1 MATTL
6 SDRVTA
12 LEISQGG
19 LAETVRE
26 LGNDVRQAQHDARQ
40 DIEKFSSQMQME
52 LDQIKTTL
60 GGLSRTNW
68 PILFAAAGLAL
79 TIAGG
84 IGTVTSIIG
93 SLAYNNLS
101 QRIISSDAQLT
112 REIEMR
118 SENARRA
125 IEDMQSALKAL
136 ATTPRH

>member
-26 LGNDVRQAQHDARQ
+26 LGDDVRSAQHAARE
-40 DIEKFSSQMQME
+40 DIEKFSNQVQVE
-52 LDQIKTTL
+52 LSQIKQTL

-84 IGTVTSIIG
+84 IGTVTSLIG
-93 SLAYNNLS
+93 SLAYSNLT
-101 QRIISSDAQLT
+101 QRIAAGEQQLT

-118 SENARRA
+118 SDSARRS
-125 IEDMQSALKAL
+125 IEALQHDLDQRGAK
-136 ATTPRH
+136 